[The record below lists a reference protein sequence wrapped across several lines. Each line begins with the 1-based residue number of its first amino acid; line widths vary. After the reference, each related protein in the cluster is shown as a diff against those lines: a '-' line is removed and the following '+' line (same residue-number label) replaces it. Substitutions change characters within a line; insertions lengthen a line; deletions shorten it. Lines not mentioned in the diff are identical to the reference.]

1 MSNTFQSA
9 LGRGGTS
16 TVPVP
21 SAGAL
26 RSDGRLFDKSELGRG
41 MEDDGG
47 DRFDLS
53 EDMVSVDE
61 GEVGSSVLSR

>member
-16 TVPVP
+16 TVP

-53 EDMVSVDE
+53 EDIVSVDE